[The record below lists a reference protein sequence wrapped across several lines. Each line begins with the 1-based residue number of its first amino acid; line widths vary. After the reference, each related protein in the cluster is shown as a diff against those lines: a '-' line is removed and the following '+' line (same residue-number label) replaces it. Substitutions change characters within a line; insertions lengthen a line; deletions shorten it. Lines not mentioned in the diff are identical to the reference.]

1 MTTTVG
7 VLGGGISGLSAA
19 FHLSRRL
26 ASNQDIRIVLL
37 EKTKRLGG
45 WVKSDHVAIQA
56 GHKTYSMALE
66 AGPRT
71 LRPKSLEMLEL
82 IHLLGLE
89 SSLSLVPYSHPA
101 ARNRFVYFPETGLTR
116 LPSGVI
122 SLLRSQF
129 VDRASLGGLLPAALA
144 EPFRAA
150 NKPPG
155 QTDESF
161 DAFISRRFG
170 TDFARRFG
178 SSLVH
183 GIYAADSRQ
192 LSMRA
197 TFGQVWDAEIAG
209 GGSVVMGVLRGFGRA
224 KSSAS
229 REEFQLGNM
238 LNIMKGVSVFRFRD
252 GIESIIRSLESA
264 IQSDPRIE
272 IRIEENI
279 RSIRPSQQPG
289 GVAVDT
295 TSGPIEFSHLISTL
309 PLPALSRTFP
319 TTQPLPYLCYNPYTT
334 VHVVNIVFPP
344 SPTPIHPP
352 GFGYLVPRPSAG
364 YESSTD
370 PILGCVFDS
379 TVSSN
384 TDPTV
389 ITVMLGGPFLISSEP
404 IPMSK
409 LLSTLAVHLGAESL
423 PEPLAYRY
431 HIQPNCIP
439 TPLVG
444 HLDRMAEL
452 QDVLQRE
459 WSGRLQVIGSGMGGV
474 SLGDCVRDGRAAA
487 LNIVDRL
494 RRASEN

>member
-1 MTTTVG
+1 MTTTIG

-26 ASNQDIRIVLL
+26 ASNQDIRVVLL

-45 WVKSDHVAIQA
+45 WIKSDNATIRA
-56 GHKTYSMALE
+56 GNKAYSVVLE

-82 IHLLGLE
+82 IHLLGQE

-116 LPSGVI
+116 LPSGI
-122 SLLRSQF
+122 ITLLRSQF

-144 EPFRAA
+144 EPFRPA

-155 QTDESF
+155 ETDESF

-183 GIYAADSRQ
+183 GVYAADSRR

-197 TFGQVWDAEIAG
+197 AFGQIWDAEIAG
-209 GGSVVMGVLRGFGRA
+209 GGSVVKGVLRGSGRA
-224 KSSAS
+224 TSNAKK
-229 REEFQLGNM
+229 EEFELGNM
-238 LNIMKGVSVFRFRD
+238 SNIMKGVSVFRFRD
-252 GIESIIRSLESA
+252 GIESIIHSLEST
-264 IQSDPRIE
+264 IQNDARIE
-272 IRIEENI
+272 IRTGENI
-279 RSIRPSQQPG
+279 RSIRPSQCST
-289 GVAVDT
+289 VLVET
-295 TSGPIEFSHLISTL
+295 TSGLAEFSHLISAL
-309 PLPALSRTFP
+309 PLPVLSRTLP
-319 TTQPLPYLCYNPYTT
+319 TTQPLPHLCYNPYAT

-352 GFGYLVPRPSAG
+352 GFGYLVPRPPGG
-364 YESSTD
+364 YESTD

-379 TVSSN
+379 TVSSD
-384 TDPTV
+384 TSPTV
-389 ITVMLGGPFLISSEP
+389 VTLMLGGPFSISSEP
-404 IPMSK
+404 VPMNK
-409 LLSTLAVHLGAESL
+409 LLSILANHLGAKCL
-423 PEPLAYRY
+423 PDPLTSCY
-431 HIQPNCIP
+431 HIHSNCIP

-452 QDVLQRE
+452 RNTLQRE
-459 WSGRLQVIGSGMGGV
+459 WSGRLQVIGSGVGGV
-474 SLGDCVRDGRAAA
+474 SLGDCVRDGRTAAI
-487 LNIVDRL
+487 NIVDTL
-494 RRASEN
+494 RHASEG